1 MDYKKTLQQ
10 LHLLFVDD
18 DTDTCAQAYALFS
31 PLFHSVTLTHDT
43 TSAMS
48 HLINHDI
55 DLIMTDIEMPNE
67 SGLSFIEKVRCSHPS
82 LPIVILSAY
91 AEKDYLFKAANLS
104 IDGYLMKPI
113 RQRTLTPILQKISL
127 RFPLLS
133 LDHQLGEAV
142 FYESNSHILTVDNCP
157 TSLGKKETL
166 LLELLLKNK
175 TTPSPKKLI
184 EETIWPDNDVSSS
197 TLKSL
202 INSLRKKLGYGLI
215 ENIPSQGWRLK
226 SNVKLASD

>member
-1 MDYKKTLQQ
+1 MILLIFRQLKIFHILPKSF

-175 TTPSPKKLI
+175 TGLSIDQIATALV
-184 EETIWPDNDVSSS
+184 DAHHFSS
-197 TLKSL
+197 LDF
-202 INSLRKKLGYGLI
+202 LRMG
-215 ENIPSQGWRLK
+215 NHR
-226 SNVKLASD
+226 